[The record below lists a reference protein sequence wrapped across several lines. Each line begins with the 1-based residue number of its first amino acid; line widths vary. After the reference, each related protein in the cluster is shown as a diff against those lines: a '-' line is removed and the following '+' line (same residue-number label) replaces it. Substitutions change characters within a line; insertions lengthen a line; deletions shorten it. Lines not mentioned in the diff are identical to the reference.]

1 MAKRDD
7 DFEELK
13 SKMSKV
19 DRETRAFKSLMSEL
33 NDTLNEMKNTG
44 TDFYESL
51 GQGIKDIMSN
61 VSSLDT
67 LMQRQSKTAIQSKKL
82 ILSTANILSSVTDI
96 TKQIELNNRNILSD
110 KFDEVDVSET
120 ISNIEQLRLSITN
133 KLRGKNVELKDA
145 LSDMLDVQMN
155 QLIVM
160 DKIYKRQVQTKQI
173 ATDMADELASPI
185 NNILEKLGSI
195 PLFGKAL
202 QTKLQPAVEKL
213 TSNLSSGLVK
223 MFETGKVSAAGFGT
237 SIVTFVK
244 DFGTALMGPLAIFA
258 AIAGLLVLGVMRFH
272 EMESAAEDVRK
283 ETGIMKS
290 QASELQHTLANVN
303 VQYSSMGVTIE
314 VAAESAKALA
324 KEMGNVVGM
333 TKEAIGTVSLL
344 NVNYGVG
351 ASEAAAVYKK
361 LFDFTN
367 GNVKEINGLLGEAIS
382 ISDKLGISF
391 AGVMSDIADSGE
403 AVHTYFQGDEKAL
416 LKAAINARR
425 LGINLKSVTSMAD
438 SLLDFDTSME
448 AEMNA
453 SAIIG
458 KNVNF
463 AAARYSFLTGQMEQ
477 GTNQIY
483 EQIDALGDFNSMNAI
498 AKKELAKAAGLSV
511 EELGTM
517 MNQKKVLGAMTAEER
532 KRYDIGLKELESI
545 QNSVDL
551 QKENLLREQQMQS
564 TTTKI
569 SNIWNGIVSL
579 LAGSLLPV
587 LEILQPFLLGAVW
600 LIKTLLDLINV
611 VVQEIY
617 SVFKWILGDEKA
629 FEGFNAASSAFTG
642 NFKTGAMAEGGIVTK
657 PTLSMIGEGGTPEA
671 VIPLDTAGIK
681 TQSDPDVLKLL
692 EEILNTLKMGGDV
705 YLDGRKVGTRLAM
718 AASNP
723 IQ

>member
-7 DFEELK
+7 DFEELR

-33 NDTLNEMKNTG
+33 NDTLNDMKNTG
-44 TDFYESL
+44 ADFYESL

-61 VSSLDT
+61 ASSLDT
-67 LMQRQSKTAIQSKKL
+67 LMQRQSKAAVQSKKF

-110 KFDEVDVSET
+110 KFAEIDASEA
-120 ISNIEQLRLSITN
+120 ISDIEQLRLSITN
-133 KLRGKNVELKDA
+133 KLRGKNVELKKA

-155 QLIVM
+155 QLVVM
-160 DKIYKRQVQTKQI
+160 DKIYKKQVQTKQI
-173 ATDMADELASPI
+173 ATDMAEELTSPI

-213 TSNLSSGLVK
+213 TNNFSSGLVK
-223 MFETGKVSAAGFGT
+223 MFETGKISAAGFGS
-237 SIVTFVK
+237 SIITFAK
-244 DFGTALMGPLAIFA
+244 DIGAAMMGPLAIFA
-258 AIAGLLVLGVMRFH
+258 AIAGLVVLGIMRLH
-272 EMESAAEDVRK
+272 EMHAAAEDVRK

-290 QASELQHTLANVN
+290 QASDLEHTLANVN

-314 VAAESAKALA
+314 VAAEAAKALS
-324 KEMGNVVGM
+324 KEMGNVAGM

-344 NVNYGVG
+344 NANYGVG
-351 ASEAAAVYKK
+351 ATEAAGVYKK
-361 LFDFTN
+361 LFDFTG
-367 GNVKEINGLLGEAIS
+367 GNVKQINGLLGEAIS

-403 AVHTYFQGDEKAL
+403 EVHTYFQGDEKAL

-425 LGINLKSVTSMAD
+425 LGLNLKSVTSMAE

-448 AEMNA
+448 SEMNA

-483 EQIDALGDFNSMNAI
+483 EQINALGDFNTMNAI

-517 MNQKKVLGAMTAEER
+517 MNQKKVLSAMSAEER
-532 KRYDIGLKELESI
+532 RRYEIGLKELDSI

-569 SNIWNGIVSL
+569 SNIWNSIVSL
-579 LAGSLLPV
+579 LAGSLLPILEALEPILFGV
-587 LEILQPFLLGAVW
+587 LW
-600 LIKTLLDLINV
+600 LVKTALDAINTTI
-611 VVQEIY
+611 QAIY
-617 SVFKWILGDEKA
+617 GVIKWIGGSEKA
-629 FEGFNAASSAFTG
+629 WEGTQSAGAAFRG
-642 NFKTGAMAEGGIVTK
+642 NFGAMAEGGIVTK

-671 VIPLDTAGIK
+671 VIPLDASGIK
-681 TQSDPDVLKLL
+681 TQSDPAVLKLL
-692 EEILNTLKMGGDV
+692 EEILNTLKLGGDV